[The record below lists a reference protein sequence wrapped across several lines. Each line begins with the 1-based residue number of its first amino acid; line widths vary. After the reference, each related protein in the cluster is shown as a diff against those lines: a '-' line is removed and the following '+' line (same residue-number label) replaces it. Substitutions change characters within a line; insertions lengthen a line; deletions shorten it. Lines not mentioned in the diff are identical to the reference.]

1 MSSLSLQGYVRGD
14 VQGVGFRQATVR
26 QANKLGI
33 DGWVRNLPDGSVEVM
48 LCGEEPALEAMTAWL
63 QAGPAAARVDA
74 VELTGC
80 AWQEIAGFVQ
90 L

>member
-1 MSSLSLQGYVRGD
+1 MSSLSLQGYVRGQ

-33 DGWVRNLPDGSVEVM
+33 SGWVRNLPDGSVEVM

-63 QAGPAAARVDA
+63 RTGPDAASVDA

>member
-1 MSSLSLQGYVRGD
+1 MSSLSLQGYVRGQ

-33 DGWVRNLPDGSVEVM
+33 SGWVRNLPDGSVEVM

-63 QAGPAAARVDA
+63 RAGPDAASVDA

>member
-1 MSSLSLQGYVRGD
+1 MSSLCLQGYVRGQ
-14 VQGVGFRQATVR
+14 VQGVGFRQAAVR

-48 LCGEEPALEAMTAWL
+48 LCGEESALEAMTAWL
-63 QAGPAAARVDA
+63 HAGPVAAKVDS
-74 VELTGC
+74 VELAGC
-80 AWQEIAGFVQ
+80 PWQDIAGFVQ